1 MFKPYSR
8 THELKELKELMTE
21 GRFNF
26 VKEHSFF
33 GELLHDTYIFK
44 LEPITKKTFTL
55 KELRNK
61 YNKPL
66 YMFVLVPKSI
76 YENYGS
82 VLLYY
87 NDVEK
92 QFISG
97 NFTTSDY
104 HLSFTTIKGDITHVL
119 YVK

>member
-21 GRFNF
+21 DRLNF

-33 GELLHDTYIFK
+33 GELLHDTYIFE

-66 YMFVLVPKSI
+66 YMFVLAPKSTCMDM
-76 YENYGS
+76 GS

-104 HLSFTTIKGDITHVL
+104 RLSFASIKEDITHVL